1 MKSAFALYLS
11 LDVVELLCRSGDG
24 WWRVGRADPC
34 GSDLAGEMT
43 ALRTMAKIAVP
54 GPATAKLILPN
65 DQIRYLT
72 VDTETDDAVMRTA
85 LVEAALG
92 QATPYA
98 LADLVYDI
106 CPDGIQTHVA
116 AVARETLAEAEAFA
130 VEHGFAPL
138 SFVAIPGDMPFMGEP
153 FFGTSTHAVDVV
165 PPGDVVEADGI
176 AVVVTG
182 DYMPPSVS
190 FSNRRRQ
197 ATVTPD
203 PAPERGVP
211 DPGPLIDAGPEFDMR
226 ILDGDVDIEP
236 GTVPR
241 GIEPMVPSP
250 PLQISVADPAPFDT
264 PPMRTRFL
272 SCQKTDAL
280 PSAVILPDPDAPDV
294 QPIATTAGDTADDRL
309 LMTVFGA
316 RGNKP
321 ARGTPGLPGL
331 VLATLLLIFL
341 AVAALWVLLFLEV
354 GTRRDRSDLRA
365 RVASLRLARS
375 DGWPGHT
382 GNRGTARGT
391 GHRGKGGLAAA
402 GAGIDRHGHSD
413 AGRTARTRSDPGAGR
428 VRRSGK
434 TGPDCGRGG
443 DALYCAAVVAGNR
456 VAGRFP
462 YHLDQPDYAD
472 PGCRHL
478 GPGGQL
484 CHGSPLARSCYT
496 ACLRHGP

>member
-341 AVAALWVLLFLEV
+341 AVAALWVLLFLEDELAFIRSVPDETGPTSEPELPASASLDPMV
-354 GTRRDRSDLRA
+354 GQATPETA
-365 RVASLRLARS
+365 AQPEAPGTGEKVASPLREQVLT
-375 DGWPGHT
+375 DT
-382 GNRGTARGT
+382 GTAMLDVPREPDPTPVPEESGVPAKQDLT
-391 GHRGKGGLAAA
+391 AAEV
-402 GAGIDRHGHSD
+402 
-413 AGRTARTRSDPGAGR
+413 P
-428 VRRSGK
+428 
-434 TGPDCGRGG
+434 
-443 DALYCAAVVAGNR
+443 
-456 VAGRFP
+456 
-462 YHLDQPDYAD
+462 
-472 PGCRHL
+472 
-478 GPGGQL
+478 
-484 CHGSPLARSCYT
+484 
-496 ACLRHGP
+496 